1 VCCLAF
7 VTIVRRF
14 QRKRACKNGSFF
26 RKQLIQL
33 TRAQECN
40 NKGWDENVRFSGS
53 GPREHVDEVYFS
65 HTWGTHSS
73 AHASRVHLAVGLN
86 RNDCYYGYSHVFVY
100 VVKFVSMW
108 VWQNFMIDG
117 FVINDTIFFFS
128 YHSSGYS
135 QFVSGWMTQSRIEF
149 PIFLC
154 RKFGPK
160 LLELTLIS
168 TQNGCSKH
176 GV

>member
-1 VCCLAF
+1 MCCLAF

-73 AHASRVHLAVGLN
+73 AHASRVRLAVGLN

-117 FVINDTIFFFS
+117 FVINDTIFFFYLPFFRLQPVCLGLNDTVPNWIS
-128 YHSSGYS
+128 DI
-135 QFVSGWMTQSRIEF
+135 FVSEIR
-149 PIFLC
+149 P
-154 RKFGPK
+154 
-160 LLELTLIS
+160 
-168 TQNGCSKH
+168 
-176 GV
+176 